1 MYCFYLFLILLVY
14 GHYHLDVSFIE
25 KIQNHEDKTLSNSKR
40 EARQVTLDHIDPMCS
55 LSFSSVHIGLHYLIL
70 YLRLI
75 LRIWVHTWLVM
86 LSHAVMSV
94 VQVFSS
100 FVMLSLVCVFV
111 RDGLLSIE
119 MSLDRGEDRCCGL
132 NKVGMVETVGFC

>member
-1 MYCFYLFLILLVY
+1 MYYFYLFLVLLVS
-14 GHYHLDVSFIE
+14 GHYRLDVLFFK
-25 KIQNHEDKTLSNSKR
+25 KIQDYEDNTLSNNKW

-55 LSFSSVHIGLHYLIL
+55 LSFSSVHIGLHYLIM
-70 YLRLI
+70 YLSLI

-100 FVMLSLVCVFV
+100 FVIFSLACVFMS
-111 RDGLLSIE
+111 DGLPSVE
-119 MSLDRGEDRCCGL
+119 M
-132 NKVGMVETVGFC
+132 